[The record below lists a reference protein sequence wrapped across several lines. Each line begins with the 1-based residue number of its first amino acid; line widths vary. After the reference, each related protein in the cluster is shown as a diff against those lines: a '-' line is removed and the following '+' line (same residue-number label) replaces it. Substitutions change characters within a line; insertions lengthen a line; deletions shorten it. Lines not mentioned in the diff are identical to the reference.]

1 MGTKPL
7 LAVTGGTG
15 FVGGH
20 FMRQASDAGHQVK
33 ALARREQPQRDDVD
47 WVPGDLHD
55 TTALA
60 TLCEGCDAVVHIA
73 GAISAADRD
82 GFAHANIAGTR
93 NMLDAAASTDVRRF
107 LHISTLAAREP
118 EVSDYG
124 WSKNESEM
132 LVRGSG
138 VDWTIIRPPAVYG
151 SGDRET
157 LELFRMAASGRIVL
171 PPPGR
176 LSLIH
181 VDDLVGLF
189 LACIASPETIGAT
202 YEPDDGRGGGLTHK
216 AFGEALGAAVGRDV
230 RSFSMPAPL
239 VHLGARL
246 DRLFRGKNAKL
257 TADRARYFCHPDWV
271 ADPAKRPPSAVWT
284 PHIALSGGLTE
295 TANWYRDQGWLG

>member
-1 MGTKPL
+1 MR

-15 FVGGH
+15 FVGEH
-20 FMRQASDAGHQVK
+20 FLRQALEADYQIK
-33 ALARREQPQRDDVD
+33 ALTRREQAPRDCVD
-47 WVPGDLHD
+47 WVGGDLHD
-55 TTALA
+55 TATLA

-73 GAISAADRD
+73 GAISAPNRD

-93 NMLDAAASTDVRRF
+93 NMLDAATGAGVRRF
-107 LHISTLAAREP
+107 IHISTLAAREP
-118 EVSDYG
+118 ELSNYG
-124 WSKNESEM
+124 WSKAESET
-132 LVRGSG
+132 LVRASDL
-138 VDWTIIRPPAVYG
+138 DWTIIRPPAVYG
-151 SGDRET
+151 PGDRET
-157 LELFRMAASGRIVL
+157 LELFRMAARGRIVL

-189 LACIASPETIGAT
+189 LACISSSDSIGAT
-202 YEPDDGRGGGLTHK
+202 YEPDDGREGGLTHK
-216 AFGEALGAAVGRDV
+216 AFGAALGAAVGRDA
-230 RSFSMPAPL
+230 RSYSMPAPL

-271 ADPAKRPPSAVWT
+271 ADPAKRPPATIWT
-284 PHIALSGGLTE
+284 PHIALSGGMTE